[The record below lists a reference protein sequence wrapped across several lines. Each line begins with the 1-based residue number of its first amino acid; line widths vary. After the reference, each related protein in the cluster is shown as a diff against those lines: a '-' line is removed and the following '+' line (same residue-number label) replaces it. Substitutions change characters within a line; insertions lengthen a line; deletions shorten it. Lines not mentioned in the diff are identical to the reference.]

1 MLRYTILDIIIN
13 NNDNISQ
20 QTLECFIEAIVEDPK
35 IDIIKEIIQEIGEV
49 GDIQHRII
57 LRYDNEFI
65 PVIKN
70 INSMTPIIPLTEI
83 PQNWHQYRCIGF
95 DLAHDDD
102 IQNNVNTDYN
112 FCVSETFHLKEQ
124 IENLIKI

>member
-1 MLRYTILDIIIN
+1 MNHQIN
-13 NNDNISQ
+13 ID
-20 QTLECFIEAIVEDPK
+20 EAIVEDPK

-70 INSMTPIIPLTEI
+70 IIGDFNLT
-83 PQNWHQYRCIGF
+83 
-95 DLAHDDD
+95 
-102 IQNNVNTDYN
+102 NN
-112 FCVSETFHLKEQ
+112 
-124 IENLIKI
+124 IKS

>member
-1 MLRYTILDIIIN
+1 MIKLINNITQIIIVLGC
-13 NNDNISQ
+13 S
-20 QTLECFIEAIVEDPK
+20 IVEDPK

-70 INSMTPIIPLTEI
+70 IIGDFNLT
-83 PQNWHQYRCIGF
+83 
-95 DLAHDDD
+95 
-102 IQNNVNTDYN
+102 NN
-112 FCVSETFHLKEQ
+112 
-124 IENLIKI
+124 IKS